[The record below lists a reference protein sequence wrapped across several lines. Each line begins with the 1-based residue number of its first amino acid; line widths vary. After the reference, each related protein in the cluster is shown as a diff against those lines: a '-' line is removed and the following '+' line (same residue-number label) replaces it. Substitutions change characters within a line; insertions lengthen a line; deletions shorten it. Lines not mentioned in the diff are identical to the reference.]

1 MLKEY
6 LKQNRWSVTAFAK
19 EIGVDRRTIYNYI
32 EGNTKPSGEIIE
44 KMAKVLKV
52 STKQIKKL
60 IK

>member
-1 MLKEY
+1 MLKDY

-32 EGNTKPSGEIIE
+32 EGNTKPSKEIIE

-60 IK
+60 I

>member
-19 EIGVDRRTIYNYI
+19 EIGVDRRTIYNYL
-32 EGNTKPSGEIIE
+32 EGNTKPSKEIIE

-52 STKQIKKL
+52 SAKQIKKL
-60 IK
+60 I